1 MSDEVEQ
8 VKMKINPILVIVCLV
23 GIASLCLGVIVGN
36 TSYVNFPEETDDYS
50 DYKDAQFE
58 QDISGMQY
66 LIGAVFINIGIGLI
80 LIFLFAGLVAN
91 DTLKGYARLM
101 FLIIAVSALIIWI
114 YFALLSGMLSHL
126 TYNDPGIPY

>member
-1 MSDEVEQ
+1 MTDEVEQ

-36 TSYVNFPEETDDYS
+36 TSYVNFPEDIESSS

-58 QDISGMQY
+58 EDISGMQY
-66 LIGAVFINIGIGLI
+66 LIGAVFMNIGIGLI

-91 DTLKGYARLM
+91 DTMKGYARLM
-101 FLIIAVSALIIWI
+101 FLIVAVSALIVWI
-114 YFALLSGMLSHL
+114 YFALLSGFLSHM
-126 TYNDPGIPY
+126 TYQSI